1 MDKIKSTVKNKIINT
16 HINKTTDKEID
27 KIVLNTDGGARG
39 NPGPAGIGIVVQDFK
54 RKVLE
59 TYKRKIGKATNNE
72 AEYKALIKGLE
83 LALNYTNGH
92 VLCYLDSELVQ
103 RQATKKYKVKAENIK
118 PLFAQLKWVE
128 GQFKKVEYK
137 HVKRDDKYQQKADK
151 LVNDALGKK
160 K

>member
-1 MDKIKSTVKNKIINT
+1 MINV
-16 HINKTTDKEID
+16 IN

-39 NPGPAGIGIVVQDFK
+39 NPGPGAIGIVVQNED
-54 RKVLE
+54 RDVLE
-59 TYKRKIGKATNNE
+59 VFKRKIGKATNNE

-92 VLCYLDSELVQ
+92 VICYLDSELVQ
-103 RQATKKYKVKAENIK
+103 KQAIEEYQVKALNMK
-118 PLFAQLKWVE
+118 PLFKRLKWTE

-137 HVKRDDKYQQKADK
+137 HVKRDDKYQQRADK

-160 K
+160 